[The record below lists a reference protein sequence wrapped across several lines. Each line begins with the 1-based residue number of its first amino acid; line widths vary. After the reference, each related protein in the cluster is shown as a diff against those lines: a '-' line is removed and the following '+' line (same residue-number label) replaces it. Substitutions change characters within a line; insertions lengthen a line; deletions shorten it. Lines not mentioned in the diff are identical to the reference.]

1 MVTGGVRFRLHCN
14 CGAECFHQRG
24 AFLRAAEEG
33 GTINIHCLSSILNLP
48 NGEKKEYSG
57 FERIIMRFEDIKCNP
72 KKEFWAFCER

>member
-1 MVTGGVRFRLHCN
+1 MFPS
-14 CGAECFHQRG
+14 EG

-72 KKEFWAFCER
+72 KKEFWAFCEK